1 MELSYSLPIVLALIV
16 LGIVVAHLW
25 TRRSRSDHPSIL
37 VEASAQPALELHASP
52 TLIALA
58 KALDDGLML
67 IDADERITYAND
79 AVGKLLGMPSNGI
92 EGQTLITAM
101 RDYEADQA
109 VQRALVSGEMQVANL
124 QISRTGRTL
133 RLTCQPLE
141 EHGAGA
147 VVILRDLTQLAQLER
162 ARREM
167 VANVSHELRT
177 PLATI
182 RLLVETLTLEPPV
195 ELAQRMLGQIDDE
208 LASMTQLVDELR
220 ELSQIESGQLMLRLS
235 EVPVARLV
243 ERAFERLRPQLERR
257 SLAFRTEVADGLQPL
272 LIDEERIG
280 QVLLNLMHNALKWTP
295 EGGEVI
301 VKAMG
306 AEQATDAR
314 TLREIAK
321 IEADA
326 WIKLSV
332 HDTGI
337 GIPAGETERVFER
350 FYKVDRSRTR
360 DSGGTGLGL
369 AIAKHLIERHG
380 GRIWAESREGAGSTF
395 SMLLPRIK

>member
-1 MELSYSLPIVLALIV
+1 M
-16 LGIVVAHLW
+16 
-25 TRRSRSDHPSIL
+25 
-37 VEASAQPALELHASP
+37 
-52 TLIALA
+52 
-58 KALDDGLML
+58 
-67 IDADERITYAND
+67 
-79 AVGKLLGMPSNGI
+79 
-92 EGQTLITAM
+92 
-101 RDYEADQA
+101 
-109 VQRALVSGEMQVANL
+109 
-124 QISRTGRTL
+124 
-133 RLTCQPLE
+133 
-141 EHGAGA
+141 
-147 VVILRDLTQLAQLER
+147 
-162 ARREM
+162 
-167 VANVSHELRT
+167 
-177 PLATI
+177 
-182 RLLVETLTLEPPV
+182 
-195 ELAQRMLGQIDDE
+195 
-208 LASMTQLVDELR
+208 
-220 ELSQIESGQLMLRLS
+220 
-235 EVPVARLV
+235 
-243 ERAFERLRPQLERR
+243 ERAFERLRPQIERR
-257 SLAFRTEVADGLQPL
+257 SLAFRTEVADGLQPI

-306 AEQATDAR
+306 AEHATDAR

-326 WIKLSV
+326 WIRLSV